1 MTNYTELKRLAE
13 DCKNCGIDF
22 DDVSPQQGS
31 TSCDKLVR
39 HYLAAASPDVTLE
52 MIDALD
58 VQAGSIEAV
67 QAANQRLAAER
78 DKLRTQNQALVKEMR
93 HIAGISN
100 GQVKRVADQALAAQA
115 EGCMSAAP

>member
-13 DCKNCGIDF
+13 DCKEREIDF
-22 DDVSPQQGS
+22 ADVLPQQGS

-39 HYLAAASPDVTLE
+39 HYIAEVLPDTLLS

-67 QAANQRLAAER
+67 QAVNQRLASER
-78 DKLRTQNQALVKEMR
+78 DRLRTQNQALAKEMR
-93 HIAGISN
+93 YIAGISN
-100 GQVKRVADQALAAQA
+100 GQVKRVADQALAA
-115 EGCMSAAP
+115 AAIGEAI

>member
-13 DCKNCGIDF
+13 AAKAAFSNSYEHTSNRVDF
-22 DDVSPQQGS
+22 EM
-31 TSCDKLVR
+31 
-39 HYLAAASPDVTLE
+39 AASPDVVLS

-100 GQVKRVADQALAAQA
+100 GQVKRVADQALAA
-115 EGCMSAAP
+115 AAIGEAI

>member
-1 MTNYTELKRLAE
+1 MTAYTELKRLAE
-13 DCKNCGIDF
+13 DCKNYGIDF

-39 HYLAAASPDVTLE
+39 HYIAEVLPDTLLS

-78 DKLRTQNQALVKEMR
+78 DKLRTQNQALREALKDL
-93 HIAGISN
+93 
-100 GQVKRVADQALAAQA
+100 KRQYSEHPDAFWDWSKARAALALA
-115 EGCMSAAP
+115 EGGV

>member
-13 DCKNCGIDF
+13 RASLATPWYYLGDLLTETID
-22 DDVSPQQGS
+22 DSGDAA
-31 TSCDKLVR
+31 
-39 HYLAAASPDVTLE
+39 YIAAASPDVVLS

-78 DKLRTQNQALVKEMR
+78 DKLRTQNQALLLSLKAFVNHGTCFDGTDM
-93 HIAGISN
+93 
-100 GQVKRVADQALAAQA
+100 AQA
-115 EGCMSAAP
+115 RAAIKLAEGEDV